1 MAITTF
7 QISFLFFF
15 ISENFLF
22 CVVIEFRTT
31 QVLYSLY
38 LQNAFGYANVRSI
51 DVYWNIKF
59 IWIDICCEFLFR
71 ETWKL

>member
-51 DVYWNIKF
+51 DVY
-59 IWIDICCEFLFR
+59 
-71 ETWKL
+71 